1 MHRFARFATIGVVST
16 LAHACLFLALRGPL
30 GAGAANVVALALC
43 AVANTHANRSLTFGV
58 RGRRGLV
65 GQHARAGLVFA
76 FTVTLTSAALGAL
89 HLIAPQAAPGMQ
101 LAVLVV
107 AGVVAT
113 VARYAA
119 LRWWVF
125 PGSIPGTSQASPSLS
140 SDAG

>member
-1 MHRFARFATIGVVST
+1 MHRFARFATIGAVST

-30 GAGAANVVALALC
+30 HAGAANVVALALC

-89 HLIAPQAAPGMQ
+89 HVAAPQATTALE

-113 VARYAA
+113 VVRYGA

-125 PGSIPGTSQASPSLS
+125 PGSIPGTSQASPSLGA
-140 SDAG
+140 DAG

>member
-1 MHRFARFATIGVVST
+1 MHRFSRFAAIGVVST

-43 AVANTHANRSLTFGV
+43 AVANTHANRSLNFGV
-58 RGRRGLV
+58 RGPGGLV
-65 GQHARAGLVFA
+65 RQHARALLVFA
-76 FTVTLTSAALGAL
+76 FTVALTSAALGAL
-89 HLIAPQAAPGMQ
+89 HLVAPQAPPAVA

-140 SDAG
+140 AGPG

>member
-1 MHRFARFATIGVVST
+1 MHRFTRFAAIGVVST

-30 GAGAANVVALALC
+30 GAGAANVLALALC

-58 RGRRGLV
+58 HGRRGLAR
-65 GQHARAGLVFA
+65 QHARAALVFA
-76 FTVTLTSAALGAL
+76 FTVTLTSAALGVL
-89 HLIAPQAAPGMQ
+89 HVAAPDAAPGVE

-125 PGSIPGTSQASPSLS
+125 PGSIPGTSQASPRFSA
-140 SDAG
+140 DAG

>member
-30 GAGAANVVALALC
+30 GAGAGNFLALALC

-65 GQHARAGLVFA
+65 RQHARAALVFA
-76 FTVTLTSAALGAL
+76 FTVTLTSAALGVLQIA
-89 HLIAPQAAPGMQ
+89 APQAGPAVE

-125 PGSIPGTSQASPSLS
+125 PDSIPGTSQVSPRLS
-140 SDAG
+140 ADAG